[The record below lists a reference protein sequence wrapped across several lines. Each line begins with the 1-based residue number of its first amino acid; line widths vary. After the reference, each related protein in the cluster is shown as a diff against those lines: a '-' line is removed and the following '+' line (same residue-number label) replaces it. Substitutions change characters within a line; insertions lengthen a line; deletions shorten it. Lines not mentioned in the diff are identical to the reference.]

1 MEKFLNWLE
10 KPNVLATAKTVTYR
24 LFSTGTTFA
33 TMMFFTGGNV
43 KESGGITLIFGLYK
57 PIQFWIHERVWL
69 IWENKRVNARSH
81 LSSE

>member
-1 MEKFLNWLE
+1 MERFLNWLE

-24 LFSTGTTFA
+24 LFSTGTTFV
-33 TMMFFTGGNV
+33 TMMWFTGGNV

-69 IWENKRVNARSH
+69 IWENKRFKKQPA
-81 LSSE
+81 SSPV